1 MDNKIK
7 RERGGG
13 GYGVIIKENK
23 LRKEGR
29 ERLKIFVF
37 KNKDENARLN
47 NIRTVTCCTVK
58 MR

>member
-1 MDNKIK
+1 VDNKIK
-7 RERGGG
+7 RERGG

>member
-1 MDNKIK
+1 VDNKIK